1 MGMATSACSSAPQQ
15 AHPWGSEPTRDAA
28 AFTAARTLGRALIC
42 SASKTDADIRI
53 RTESSRANLRAPGAA
68 ESLRRLCGRYEG
80 GVSIFC
86 RHGDGRL
93 HLGQTASTSSGQYRR
108 GRGLLIRE
116 LANDQEIMVAEG
128 QVPPD
133 ELAAYAL
140 EEFRNGLLTIFWLSQ
155 HALDGV

>member
-1 MGMATSACSSAPQQ
+1 MNPICGPMPKTRLLNSPSVAPG
-15 AHPWGSEPTRDAA
+15 PGP
-28 AFTAARTLGRALIC
+28 
-42 SASKTDADIRI
+42 
-53 RTESSRANLRAPGAA
+53 NLRAPGAA
-68 ESLRRLCGRYEG
+68 ESLRRLSGRYEG

-93 HLGQTASTSSGQYRR
+93 DFGQTASTSSGQYRR
-108 GRGLLIRE
+108 GRGLLVRE

-155 HALDGV
+155 HALDGI

>member
-1 MGMATSACSSAPQQ
+1 MFILFFFFFQ
-15 AHPWGSEPTRDAA
+15 AEDGIRDGHV
-28 AFTAARTLGRALIC
+28 TGVQTCALPI
-42 SASKTDADIRI
+42 S
-53 RTESSRANLRAPGAA
+53 GAA
-68 ESLRRLCGRYEG
+68 ESLRRLTGRYEG
-80 GVSIFC
+80 GVSFFC

-93 HLGQTASTSSGQYRR
+93 DFGQTASTSSGQYRR
-108 GRGLLIRE
+108 GRGLLVRE

>member
-1 MGMATSACSSAPQQ
+1 MLTPPSYRPEG
-15 AHPWGSEPTRDAA
+15 
-28 AFTAARTLGRALIC
+28 
-42 SASKTDADIRI
+42 
-53 RTESSRANLRAPGAA
+53 
-68 ESLRRLCGRYEG
+68 LRRLSGRYEG
-80 GVSIFC
+80 GVSILC

-93 HLGQTASTSSGQYRR
+93 HFGQTASTSSGQYRR

-133 ELAAYAL
+133 ELAADAL